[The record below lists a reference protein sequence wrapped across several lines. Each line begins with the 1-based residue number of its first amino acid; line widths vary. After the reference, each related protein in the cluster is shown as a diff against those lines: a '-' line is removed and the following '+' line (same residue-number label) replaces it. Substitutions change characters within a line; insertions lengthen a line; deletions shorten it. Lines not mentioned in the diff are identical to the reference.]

1 MNYRVSLFLLL
12 LFFFIP
18 NVKAESNHFS
28 MTQSGKTYYEE
39 PNALTLFYLPI
50 KFTRSGIRCFL
61 KHVFNR
67 PEYATEFLPYNFTH
81 VLQFL
86 EYGKKTEQ
94 TAVYMQS
101 IIRLFYNKIKAT
113 HFITSYALHE
123 FLEPLPNFIQDHCAP
138 QEISTIFTQI
148 KISVKDLLYKTFL
161 KRFSFF
167 KKNPDEFF
175 DELSEDILEEIQG
188 NFYETPLRQ
197 EQFRQSIIRFLEI
210 ALNKIIWYPSDGQ
223 DTWKSVKLFAHQ
235 IYQLHQTDII
245 DEDEL
250 DDFYK
255 SLLERFCYYLDMHGS
270 GISLK
275 TLAII
280 RNDIT
285 SKKLHF
291 LELEEQEAYLEPKP
305 KRLKRALIIAEAKI
319 HAHAQGIVT

>member
-1 MNYRVSLFLLL
+1 MQDYSDFFDSNFPSDQKLNQYTAREIFLTAYSDKSKDYWKKQAGAYEKAIDRYRY
-12 LFFFIP
+12 I
-18 NVKAESNHFS
+18 
-28 MTQSGKTYYEE
+28 M
-39 PNALTLFYLPI
+39 
-50 KFTRSGIRCFL
+50 
-61 KHVFNR
+61 
-67 PEYATEFLPYNFTH
+67 
-81 VLQFL
+81 
-86 EYGKKTEQ
+86 
-94 TAVYMQS
+94 TAVNDVEKLTAF
-101 IIRLFYNKIKAT
+101 R
-113 HFITSYALHE
+113 
-123 FLEPLPNFIQDHCAP
+123 
-138 QEISTIFTQI
+138 
-148 KISVKDLLYKTFL
+148 VKLID
-161 KRFSFF
+161 
-167 KKNPDEFF
+167 D
-175 DELSEDILEEIQG
+175 LSEDILEEIQG
-188 NFYETPLRQ
+188 NFYETPFRQ

-235 IYQLHQTDII
+235 IYKLHQTDII

-280 RNDIT
+280 RSDIT

-305 KRLKRALIIAEAKI
+305 ERLKRALIIAEAKI